1 MNQRKKFVGDS
12 FATNI
17 DIKAGDLCSALRDK
31 FGKGLGF
38 VEVKRLREAFVG
50 GSFDRVWDELF
61 RDEPTWEASTRAL
74 SSESKARGERRK
86 KLAVRGRRGIDRDK
100 VTLPEIR
107 GHMVLYRTDDG
118 FLNVQ
123 QFDSRKRA
131 SELVKQLMHE
141 GVKPDDI
148 HWFRR
153 NELAPALA
161 A

>member
-12 FATNI
+12 FAANI
-17 DIKAGDLCSALRDK
+17 DIKAGELSAALRDK
-31 FGKGLGF
+31 FGKGVGF

-50 GSFDRVWDELF
+50 GTFDRVWEELF
-61 RDEPTWEASTRAL
+61 RDEPTWEASSLDL
-74 SSESKARGERRK
+74 SREKKSRGERRK

-107 GHMVLYRTDDG
+107 GHMVLYRTADG
-118 FLNVQ
+118 CLNVQ

-131 SELVKQLMHE
+131 GELVKQLIHE
-141 GVKPDDI
+141 GVKAKDI
-148 HWFRR
+148 HWFGRH
-153 NELAPALA
+153 EMESALA

>member
-1 MNQRKKFVGDS
+1 MNERKNFVGAQ
-12 FATNI
+12 FAANI
-17 DIKAGDLCSALRDK
+17 DIKAGELSSALRDK

-61 RDEPTWEASTRAL
+61 RDEPTWEASAREL
-74 SSESKARGERRK
+74 SREKKSRGERRK

-100 VTLPEIR
+100 VSLPEIR
-107 GHMVLYRTDDG
+107 GHMVLYRTADG

-131 SELVKQLMHE
+131 EELVKQLMHE
-141 GVKPDDI
+141 GIKAGDI

-153 NELAPALA
+153 NELAA
-161 A
+161 AVAA